1 MRTRKLLAVVGLVL
15 AGASAFG
22 ANDGGKYG
30 HLGIGVGDVP
40 EALTDQ
46 LGLQR
51 GEGILVTRVKEGSPA
66 GEAGIQKNDVI
77 TRIDDQII
85 LSTEQ
90 LRKLIGYTAP
100 GIEVKIELIRRT
112 KRQTVRVTLGATEQ
126 APAADRAFPSFL
138 GDEPAHR
145 VMMMRRGPEE
155 DAGTIKIRGP
165 DGKML
170 TFQIRGHKALR
181 EKLEELVEKGLI
193 DKGTMK
199 RLQKM
204 GFGGDDDEQKA
215 DKAFER
221 QLRKPVSF
229 DFHETP
235 AVQALVFLRS
245 ICHADLVIDPKLRE
259 RNPPVTLRVNQMPSR
274 DAIKWLAG
282 LVDAK
287 FATANRTMC
296 VGGPEFVKGF
306 KALEPLS
313 VPPGAELPALKA
325 ALEKPVS
332 FDFVN
337 TKLEDA
343 LHFLRKLL
351 GANLILMPEAQGR
364 RFHLKLNKAPAG
376 LALAYVGL
384 MTECDVVVKQGAVLF
399 APQEEKG
406 AEEVEPPAEPEAAE
420 DPE

>member
-1 MRTRKLLAVVGLVL
+1 MRTWKLLAAAGLVL

-22 ANDGGKYG
+22 ANAGGKYG
-30 HLGIGVGDVP
+30 HLGIGVGGVP

-51 GEGILVTRVKEGSPA
+51 GEGVLVTRVKEGSPA
-66 GEAGIQKNDVI
+66 SEGGIQKNDVI
-77 TRIDDQII
+77 TRVDNQII

-112 KRQTVRVTLGATEQ
+112 KRQTVRVKLGATDQ
-126 APAADRAFPSFL
+126 APVTDRALPGFL
-138 GDEPAHR
+138 GDDPTDR
-145 VMMMRRGPEE
+145 VMIMRRGPEE
-155 DAGTIKIRGP
+155 DAGTIRIRGP
-165 DGKML
+165 NGEML
-170 TFQIRGHKALR
+170 TFQVRGHKALR
-181 EKLEELVEKGLI
+181 EKLEELLEKGLI
-193 DKGTMK
+193 DKGTMAHL
-199 RLQKM
+199 RKM
-204 GFGGDDDEQKA
+204 GFGGDDDVQKA
-215 DKAFER
+215 DKAFGR
-221 QLRKPVSF
+221 QLQKPVSF
-229 DFHETP
+229 DFQDTP
-235 AVQALVFLRS
+235 VVQALIFLRS

-259 RNPPVTLRVNQMPSR
+259 RNPKVTLRVNQMLSR
-274 DAIKWLAG
+274 DAIKWLVELA
-282 LVDAK
+282 DAK

-296 VGGPEFVKGF
+296 VGGPEFVKRF

-343 LHFLRKLL
+343 VQFLRKLL
-351 GANLILMPEAQGR
+351 GANLILGPEAQGR

-384 MTECDVVVKQGAVLF
+384 MTDCDVIVKQGAVLF
-399 APQEEKG
+399 VPREEKEAG
-406 AEEVEPPAEPEAAE
+406 EGEAPAEPAAPEEAE
-420 DPE
+420 